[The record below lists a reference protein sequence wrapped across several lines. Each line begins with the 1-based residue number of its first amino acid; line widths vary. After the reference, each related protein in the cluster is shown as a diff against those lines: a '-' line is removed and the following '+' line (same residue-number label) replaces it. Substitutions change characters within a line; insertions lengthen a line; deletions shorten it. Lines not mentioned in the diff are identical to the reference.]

1 MPRRRRAQLVVIY
14 WRDIPSQVNGM
25 AGGEKHQVLLKPRF
39 EKAIDRAAMK
49 AGITTASAYVAEWR
63 RETRPAGEDITAEAK
78 ALAAELEEAF
88 PLERLDDYVANG
100 GFAPDSRTHRQTT
113 GAPEEEPSK

>member
-1 MPRRRRAQLVVIY
+1 MPRRRHAQLIVIY

-63 RETRPAGEDITAEAK
+63 RESRPSDPDITTAAK
-78 ALAAELEEAF
+78 ALAAELDEAF
-88 PLERLDDYVANG
+88 PLGRLNEYVENG
-100 GFAPDSRTHRQTT
+100 GFAPTDTTQSQTT
-113 GAPEEEPSK
+113 GISPEETLP